1 MIEISQKVQKS
12 IANGKAVVALESTI
26 IAHGMPYPKNLQ
38 TALEI
43 EALIREQ
50 GAEPATIGIL
60 EGVIK
65 IGMSNED
72 LEIMANSESVEKVSR
87 RDIPVV
93 IAKKLHGATTVAAT
107 MILAEKA
114 GIEIFV
120 TGGIGGVHRGASQS
134 FDISADLEE
143 LANTNVSV
151 VCAGVKSILDIG
163 STLEYLET
171 IGVPV
176 LGYKCAEFP
185 AFYSRNSGFEIPNSM
200 ESLADIAKIIHSKRK
215 MELKGAVLIANPI
228 PEMYQIEASKMEGMI
243 ELALKK
249 ARENNISGK
258 AITPFL
264 LSEIVHLTGGESLEA
279 NIALVKHNAWL
290 GAQLAL
296 ELTKSKS

>member
-1 MIEISQKVQKS
+1 MIEISQKVQKA

-72 LEIMANSESVEKVSR
+72 LEIMANCESVEKVSR

-93 IAKKLHGATTVAAT
+93 MAKKLHGATTVAAT

-120 TGGIGGVHRGASQS
+120 TGGIGGVHRGAAHS

-171 IGVPV
+171 KGVPV

-185 AFYSRNSGFEIPNSM
+185 AFYSRNSGFVIPNRID
-200 ESLADIAKIIHSKRK
+200 SLAEIAKIIHSKRK
-215 MELKGAVLIANPI
+215 MALEGAVLIANPI
-228 PEMYQIEASKMEGMI
+228 PEMYQIEASKMEEMI

-249 ARENNISGK
+249 AREKNISGK

-296 ELTKSKS
+296 ELAQSKY